1 MANLTRRSVLRTSL
15 ALGAAGA
22 FARPYIAN
30 AAATTATVWWTQGS
44 AEQEDISFKKIVA
57 EYEKASGNT
66 IDYNIMPYAPLR
78 QKIVSA
84 VTSGV
89 VPDVFQN
96 NPAEIIALYAWQDKL
111 VEVSDVVE
119 TQREEYT
126 ETALLTVRCYNNV
139 EKKRGIYGEAT
150 FAGMGGK
157 EEDAPIPVI
166 RGTAREPRESTPE
179 PSFSTS
185 PAGWSGRPRS
195 GLRTGSQV
203 KHSARQPRY
212 LPEIYILSAG

>member
-22 FARPYIAN
+22 FASPYIAK
-30 AAATTATVWWTQGS
+30 AQATTATVWWTQGS

-111 VEVSDVVE
+111 VDLSDVVE

-139 EKKRGIYGEAT
+139 QKKRSIYGVPYT
-150 FAGMGGK
+150 
-157 EEDAPIPVI
+157 
-166 RGTAREPRESTPE
+166 
-179 PSFSTS
+179 
-185 PAGWSGRPRS
+185 
-195 GLRTGSQV
+195 LNC
-203 KHSARQPRY
+203 
-212 LPEIYILSAG
+212 